1 MSSEYPSDNLKQVTL
16 RSGFAKLF
24 GQALNF
30 VFRIA
35 YMIILA
41 RLLDPKDFGLVAMV
55 TAVTGVYQLFTTGG
69 LSTATIQRAEITE
82 QQVSNL
88 FWLNILVGIKLSLL
102 CVATAPMIA
111 RFYDEPR
118 LFWITVAVSAGFLI
132 GAAGVQHF
140 ALLQR
145 QLRYISIA
153 GIEAVTQLFSICIGI
168 GMALAGFGY
177 WALVA
182 AAVVQPAVSTAGA
195 WMLAGWIPSAPKR
208 GAGVRSMVRLGA
220 TVTLNGVI
228 VYIAYN
234 LDKVLL
240 GRFWGADTLGIYARA
255 YYLIDIPTSNLNAAI
270 GSVTFSALS
279 RLQHDQSRLK
289 SYFLKGY
296 SVIVSMTLPTTVFC
310 AVFADEL
317 IWVLLGPKWR
327 ETTIIFRLMAPTIFV
342 FGMINPLYW
351 LMLSLGLQRRS
362 LNIAL
367 VIAPWVSAA
376 YLVGLPYGAAGVALA
391 FSAAMTLFLV
401 PCLIWSVHGTVIS
414 ARELLGTVSRPCLSA
429 FAAGVVAYFF
439 HASAAN
445 SLNAFS
451 MLLLGGGIMLA
462 VYLWV
467 LLFVLNQRNFY
478 FDLLGELIGSERIPF
493 SPARRSSARTAGSQ

>member
-1 MSSEYPSDNLKQVTL
+1 MENLKQITL
-16 RSGFAKLF
+16 RGGFAKLS
-24 GQALNF
+24 GQASNF
-30 VFRIA
+30 VLRFA
-35 YMIILA
+35 YMIALA

-55 TAVTGVYQLFTTGG
+55 TAVTGMYQLFTTAG
-69 LSTATIQRAEITE
+69 LSTATIQRADITE

-88 FWLNILVGIKLSLL
+88 FWLNILVGVSLSFL
-102 CVATAPMIA
+102 CVVTAPIIA
-111 RFYDEPR
+111 KFYNEPR
-118 LFWITVAVSAGFLI
+118 LFWMTIAVSAAFLFN
-132 GAAGVQHF
+132 AAGVQHL

-145 QLRYISIA
+145 QLRFVSIA
-153 GIEAVTQLFSICIGI
+153 GVEVVTQLISICVGI

-182 AAVVQPAVSTAGA
+182 TAVVQPAVSTAGA

-208 GAGVRSMVRLGA
+208 GAGVRSLVGLGA

-240 GRFWGADTLGIYARA
+240 GRFWGPVSLGLYGRA
-255 YYLIDIPTSNLNAAI
+255 YFLIDIPTSNLNAAI
-270 GSVTFSALS
+270 GGVTFSALS

-296 SVIVSMTLPTTVFC
+296 SVIVSITLPTTVFC
-310 AVFADEL
+310 VVFADEL
-317 IWVLLGPKWR
+317 IRILLGPKWM
-327 ETTIIFRLMAPTIFV
+327 ETTVIFRLLAPTIFV

-362 LNIAL
+362 LNMAFF
-367 VIAPWVSAA
+367 IAPWVSAA

-414 ARELLGTVSRPCLSA
+414 TRELFKTVSHPGLSA
-429 FAAGVVAYFF
+429 FAAGIVAYIF
-439 HASAAN
+439 HVSAAN

-451 MLLLGGGIMLA
+451 LLLLGGCLMLA
-462 VYLWV
+462 VYLLI
-467 LLFVLNQRNFY
+467 LLFVLDQRNFY
-478 FDLLGELIGSERIPF
+478 FGLIRDLIGSRRIPF
-493 SPARRSSARTAGSQ
+493 SPTRRR